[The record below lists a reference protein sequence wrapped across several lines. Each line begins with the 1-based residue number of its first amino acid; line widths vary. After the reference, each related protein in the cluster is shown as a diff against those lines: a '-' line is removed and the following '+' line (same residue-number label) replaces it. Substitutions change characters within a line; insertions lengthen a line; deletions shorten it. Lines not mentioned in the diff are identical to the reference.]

1 MRITPYDIQNKQF
14 PVRFRGFEMQEVS
27 DFLEMLREEI
37 EEVLRENASL
47 KEQMSKYEAR
57 LKEYQQMEDTL
68 KETLV
73 SSQEMIKTFKE
84 NAKKEV
90 ELTLQEAEMNA
101 AKIIRGAQ
109 DKAIK
114 IHEDIADLKGVRRHV
129 REELIRLLENHMRM
143 VNFDIEVEEKEPGEA

>member
-14 PVRFRGFEMQEVS
+14 PIKFRGFEMQEVS

-37 EEVLRENASL
+37 EEVLRENALL
-47 KEQMSKYEAR
+47 KEQLSKDEAQ
-57 LKEYQQMEDTL
+57 LQEYRKMENTL
-68 KETLV
+68 RETLV
-73 SSQEMIKTFKE
+73 SSQEIINTFKE

-90 ELTLQEAEMNA
+90 ELTLQDAEMNA
-101 AKIIRGAQ
+101 AKIIRSAQ

-143 VNFDIEVEEKEPGEA
+143 VKFDIEVEEKDTSEL

>member
-14 PVRFRGFEMQEVS
+14 PVKFRGFEMQEVS

-37 EEVLRENASL
+37 EEVLRENALL
-47 KEQMSKYEAR
+47 KEQLSKDEAQ
-57 LKEYQQMEDTL
+57 LQEYRKMEDTL
-68 KETLV
+68 RETLV
-73 SSQEMIKTFKE
+73 SSQEIINAFKE

-90 ELTLQEAEMNA
+90 ELTLQDAEMNA
-101 AKIIRGAQ
+101 AKIIRSAQ

-143 VNFDIEVEEKEPGEA
+143 VKFDIEAEEKETGEL

>member
-1 MRITPYDIQNKQF
+1 
-14 PVRFRGFEMQEVS
+14 MQEVS

-37 EEVLRENASL
+37 EEVLRENALL
-47 KEQMSKYEAR
+47 KEQLSKDEAR
-57 LKEYQQMEDTL
+57 LKEYRQMEDTL

-101 AKIIRGAQ
+101 GKIIRGAQ

-143 VNFDIEVEEKEPGEA
+143 VNFDIEVEGKEPGEA

>member
-14 PVRFRGFEMQEVS
+14 PVKFRGFEMQEVS

-37 EEVLRENASL
+37 EEVLRENALL
-47 KEQMSKYEAR
+47 KEQLSKDEAQ
-57 LKEYQQMEDTL
+57 LQEYRKMEDTL
-68 KETLV
+68 RETLV
-73 SSQEMIKTFKE
+73 SSQEIINAFKE

-90 ELTLQEAEMNA
+90 ELTLQDAEMNA
-101 AKIIRGAQ
+101 AKIIRSAQ

-143 VNFDIEVEEKEPGEA
+143 VKFDIETEEKETGEL

>member
-14 PVRFRGFEMQEVS
+14 PVKFRGFEMQEVS

-47 KEQMSKYEAR
+47 KELLSKHEAQIQ
-57 LKEYQQMEDTL
+57 EYKKMEDTL
-68 KETLV
+68 KETLIA
-73 SSQEMIKTFKE
+73 SQEMIKNFKE

-90 ELTLQEAEMNA
+90 ELTLQDAEMNA

>member
-14 PVRFRGFEMQEVS
+14 PVKFRGFDMQEVG

-47 KEQMSKYEAR
+47 KEQLSKCEAR
-57 LKEYQQMEDTL
+57 LNEYRDMENTL

-73 SSQEMIKTFKE
+73 SSQKMVEEFKE

-101 AKIIRGAQ
+101 SKIIRSAQ

-114 IHEDIADLKGVRRHV
+114 IHEDISDLKGVRRHV

-143 VNFDIEVEEKEPGEA
+143 VNFDIEVEEKETGES